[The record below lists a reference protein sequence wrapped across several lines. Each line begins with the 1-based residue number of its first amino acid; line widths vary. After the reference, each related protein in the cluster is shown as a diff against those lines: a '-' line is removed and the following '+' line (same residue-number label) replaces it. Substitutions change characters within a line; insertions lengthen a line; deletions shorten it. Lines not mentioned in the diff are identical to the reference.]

1 MFYSG
6 ATFESHEAPAGLA
19 GLQSGTEVEGLRY
32 SLAPFYWPVLQEFT
46 RSMPISHA
54 NPVRDPWN
62 GT

>member
-32 SLAPFYWPVLQEFT
+32 SLAPFY
-46 RSMPISHA
+46 
-54 NPVRDPWN
+54 
-62 GT
+62 